1 MLATVRNLDARGV
14 RVLLHQLSRTDLISA
29 AGRKLKTILAVVAGF
44 EHDLLRERIFA
55 RIARTR
61 DAWTQLGS
69 PPKTTDRQRREVR
82 KLRAAATGGSDVAR
96 RFEVSGAASLDV
108 HQVVLFIVID
118 EPSTPFIGCFLWS
131 DHCPKGGYR
140 HMTTSNPVKV
150 RIERAPGKRLLVPRT
165 FEVIVRMLKDR
176 IFSGEFR
183 PGDRLPAERELA
195 DELQVSRQA
204 VREAYRALELVGIV
218 RIRKG
223 QQGGAFI
230 TERDRQTVTET
241 LGDLIRLRR
250 VDMSHLTEARSILE
264 KDVAELAIRRINAD
278 EIAQLEAC
286 VASAIDQSNR
296 GITATAENLRFHRL
310 LGDFSGN
317 PVLAMMLASTLDL
330 LETVIASVAP
340 SPEVSLANAEE
351 HYSIITALRDR
362 DAERLGSILDAH
374 VRRSNGALAQ
384 LSGGSAHLSD
394 LQARRAT

>member
-1 MLATVRNLDARGV
+1 
-14 RVLLHQLSRTDLISA
+14 
-29 AGRKLKTILAVVAGF
+29 
-44 EHDLLRERIFA
+44 
-55 RIARTR
+55 
-61 DAWTQLGS
+61 
-69 PPKTTDRQRREVR
+69 
-82 KLRAAATGGSDVAR
+82 
-96 RFEVSGAASLDV
+96 
-108 HQVVLFIVID
+108 
-118 EPSTPFIGCFLWS
+118 
-131 DHCPKGGYR
+131 
-140 HMTTSNPVKV
+140 MTTSNPVEI

-204 VREAYRALELVGIV
+204 VREAYRALELVGLV

-351 HYSIITALRDR
+351 HYSIIAALRDR

-374 VRRSNGALAQ
+374 IRRSNGALAQ
-384 LSGGSAHLSD
+384 LSDGSANLSD
-394 LQARRAT
+394 LQARRVT